1 MPTTSPILGIWGTDQ
16 LRTLQCRRRE
26 KGQYHAH
33 RLEGYHIRRRAARL
47 LHAALSDHCAHGQGR
62 REPALREP
70 WDRHSGKRRRQ
81 YPQQWWRPRD
91 DAGIAHGA
99 LPASQLYSTTDPHLA
114 VGQWQ
119 GVQQSFCP
127 WAAVLETEPQRHSFN
142 PDDDIDD
149 VAGGAWNDAT
159 VTYADDFITTAS
171 LVAFAVH
178 ISQGLSSLSAV
189 FKGDDG
195 QANHSH

>member
-1 MPTTSPILGIWGTDQ
+1 
-16 LRTLQCRRRE
+16 
-26 KGQYHAH
+26 
-33 RLEGYHIRRRAARL
+33 
-47 LHAALSDHCAHGQGR
+47 
-62 REPALREP
+62 
-70 WDRHSGKRRRQ
+70 
-81 YPQQWWRPRD
+81 
-91 DAGIAHGA
+91 
-99 LPASQLYSTTDPHLA
+99 
-114 VGQWQ
+114 
-119 GVQQSFCP
+119 
-127 WAAVLETEPQRHSFN
+127 VLETEPQRHSFN